1 MLPAGAAPLLDAYY
15 RDRADVTASFAI
27 PGHKNRYDLIGNV
40 TVGDRPV
47 LLTHDMHAP
56 SQGTVRVAEH
66 AAADLWGATHA
77 RFSVNGSSAANQA
90 AVMAVAGPGDTVI
103 VSRTLHKSLLLG
115 LVHAGATPVWIR
127 PTLHPDTGLPIGM
140 DPAVIGA
147 ALTAHPD
154 ARAVIVGEPSYVGTH
169 GDVRAMA
176 TVAHTHNVPLIV
188 DAAWAA
194 HYGFH
199 PALPAHALHDGAD
212 IMVTSTHKT
221 LPAWTQSAMI
231 LTQGDRVDQGR
242 LDKMFNGTQTTSPS
256 AAILA
261 SIDGARALLHL
272 HGPDLLGPVITAVAH
287 ARAVLARIPDLIVL
301 DGPGVDPLK
310 LVLLLPG
317 TGATGYAIASELLGH
332 GIDLETI
339 DRDILIPQITLADTP
354 DGIAAMVTVLS
365 AAIRRHAR
373 RARRGLSAAAWQVEP
388 TVVMSPRDAFYATTV
403 TVPWSAA
410 LGRVSAELIAPYP
423 PGIPVLAPGELI
435 TAAALE
441 LLTDAQAAG
450 VTIAYAADP
459 TLATVRVVA

>member
-1 MLPAGAAPLLDAYY
+1 
-15 RDRADVTASFAI
+15 
-27 PGHKNRYDLIGNV
+27 
-40 TVGDRPV
+40 
-47 LLTHDMHAP
+47 
-56 SQGTVRVAEH
+56 
-66 AAADLWGATHA
+66 
-77 RFSVNGSSAANQA
+77 
-90 AVMAVAGPGDTVI
+90 
-103 VSRTLHKSLLLG
+103 
-115 LVHAGATPVWIR
+115 
-127 PTLHPDTGLPIGM
+127 
-140 DPAVIGA
+140 
-147 ALTAHPD
+147 
-154 ARAVIVGEPSYVGTH
+154 
-169 GDVRAMA
+169 
-176 TVAHTHNVPLIV
+176 
-188 DAAWAA
+188 
-194 HYGFH
+194 
-199 PALPAHALHDGAD
+199 
-212 IMVTSTHKT
+212 
-221 LPAWTQSAMI
+221 
-231 LTQGDRVDQGR
+231 
-242 LDKMFNGTQTTSPS
+242 MFNGTQTTSPS